1 MPVIGTQQSPI
12 RIDLGDTLQA
22 VFPANYFS
30 IGYASGNLPGH
41 FKSHNFV
48 FEPAMRQPLTYKGD
62 LWRLHKIHIHAPSEH
77 LLDSPAP
84 GHFECHLVHFA
95 ASDPDEKGAKLV
107 VGVLF
112 SAKAGAK
119 TPPSIKRL
127 NEKMKD
133 RAIRGQS
140 LTMWKADEKP
150 EHVEIDPNEFLPKG
164 DARGE
169 WFRYEGSLTTGTF
182 SEDVS
187 WFVMRHQIE
196 VAPTDIDELLEE
208 AKEHARVVQAIDRRF
223 VLRSFAR

>member
-12 RIDLGDTLQA
+12 LINTDETVEA

-30 IGYASGNLPGH
+30 IQYAAGDLPGQ

-48 FEPAMRQPLTYKGD
+48 FEAASRQPVTYGGD
-62 LWRLHKIHIHAPSEH
+62 TWRLHRIHIHAPSEH

-84 GHFECHLVHFA
+84 ANLECHLIHFA
-95 ASDPDEKGAKLV
+95 ESDPDGEGAKLV

-112 SAKAGAK
+112 SEKDGAM

-127 NEKMKD
+127 NEKLKD
-133 RAIRGQS
+133 RASRGWS
-140 LTMWKADEKP
+140 LKTWKADEPP
-150 EHVEIDPNEFLPKG
+150 EDVEIDPNEFLPRG
-164 DARGE
+164 EARSE

-187 WFVMRHQIE
+187 WFVMRHQIK
-196 VAPTDIDELLEE
+196 VAPEDIGKLLEE
-208 AKEHARVVQAIDRRF
+208 AKEQARVAQAINRRF
-223 VLRSFAR
+223 VLRSFGK